1 MPATMPRPVSPTPI
15 TSRQNQWFRR
25 FRDALTDHDQE
36 IVIEGPKMIS
46 DAIAGG
52 WAPIAIGRSVETA
65 PALFGEVEDVMPFA
79 AELFESLAE
88 TKTSQGF
95 VGLFAR
101 PRSTLGAIMQDERL
115 VVALDCVQD
124 PGNVGTIVR
133 LAAAFDA
140 AGVIVTPGT
149 ADPYGPKAVRSSA
162 GAILSVP
169 TVIATADDLL
179 AMAVGRGRT
188 LLAADADGSPEDV
201 AMAGTVLIF
210 GSEGSGVSASLRRAA
225 HLVAVPTSGRVES
238 LNVAA
243 SAAILLARS
252 FEQRGSRR

>member
-1 MPATMPRPVSPTPI
+1 MPRPVSPTPI

-140 AGVIVTPGT
+140 AGCRNGDEVCRT
-149 ADPYGPKAVRSSA
+149 AQRGRHARAFASENEDRSGHGDILRASVGIGRQEGPTAPDGHGQKVVRSRDDRRYA
-162 GAILSVP
+162 EDGAC
-169 TVIATADDLL
+169 
-179 AMAVGRGRT
+179 G
-188 LLAADADGSPEDV
+188 
-201 AMAGTVLIF
+201 
-210 GSEGSGVSASLRRAA
+210 
-225 HLVAVPTSGRVES
+225 
-238 LNVAA
+238 
-243 SAAILLARS
+243 
-252 FEQRGSRR
+252 